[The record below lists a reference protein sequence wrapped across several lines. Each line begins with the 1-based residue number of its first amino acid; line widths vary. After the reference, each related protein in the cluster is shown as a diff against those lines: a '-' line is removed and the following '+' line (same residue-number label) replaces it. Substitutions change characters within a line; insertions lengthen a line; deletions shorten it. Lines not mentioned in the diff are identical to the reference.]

1 MGNNDRYRKR
11 KRAIRSLYKRIRWQK
26 TLSWRIISILTA
38 TISAWVITGSAIV
51 GLTIGGVDMIV
62 KSFLYYFHEKKWE
75 SIIKGNIKKIK
86 KTIK

>member
-1 MGNNDRYRKR
+1 MANNDRYRKR

-38 TISAWVITGSAIV
+38 TLSAWVITGSAVV

-62 KSFLYYFHEKKWE
+62 KSLLYYFHEKKWE
-75 SIIKGNIKKIK
+75 RIIKDNIKKIK
-86 KTIK
+86 KTIQ